1 MGLTV
6 NSFPLRGSLVNILEG
21 IGDIRNTNGEV
32 VYGINGNNHPDYGF
46 CYYSPVLA
54 LTTTP

>member
-32 VYGINGNNHPDYGF
+32 VYGINGNNHPEYGF
-46 CYYSPVLA
+46 C
-54 LTTTP
+54 